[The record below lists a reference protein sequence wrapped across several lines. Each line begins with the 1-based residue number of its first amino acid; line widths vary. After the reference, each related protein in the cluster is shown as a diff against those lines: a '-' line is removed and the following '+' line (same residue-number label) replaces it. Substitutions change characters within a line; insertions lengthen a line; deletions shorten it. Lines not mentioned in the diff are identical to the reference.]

1 MTQRKKS
8 PLSPFAARPFAV
20 ASLAL
25 GLSVGGG
32 CRLCGDSGTSAPL
45 VFDAAFPKTTAL
57 RGQTDEPLPTLDA
70 PAPSETAPATDASAV
85 DAPFPTVDPSFPV
98 FDPAS
103 LGPLPGDEP
112 TADSSAPDAE
122 TSAPPTVSELPAFL
136 TEGAALGE
144 PTDAPESDNV
154 DEPRRESIA
163 DKEETERR
171 LEQEYADWVKKQKA
185 RQKTLDKTPRYLQP
199 ISNDGDV
206 FKDPN
211 GPFARQE
218 RESTFIRQVTAA
230 DLGMMTDAEYS
241 RELYDWEKEEPTP
254 IDWSKY
260 ALTVDRIRGWLG
272 MGPDERAALEYMRQA
287 CEKQK
292 EYSQTKEP
300 KCLKEAAVLYERAA
314 ERWPGPALKPRR
326 DFSKKENVGEY
337 GTLIEEDGLFFAGE
351 CWFFYKDY
359 NRALVCFRAL
369 VKTYANSIYKNT
381 AMKRLYY
388 IGCYWTECSEEA
400 TGPSVN
406 LTEKDK
412 PRFSSFAGAQKAF
425 ETIFLNDASDSGLA
439 PAALF
444 ALANAHMRRGV
455 NPGDGAFATAAQY
468 YKQLYEF
475 YPGSKY
481 AEDACRLAMIA
492 LHKSYQGPFYD
503 TAPLEQAR
511 ALAETAQKSGRG
523 NMDVVLEELEK
534 IKEEQAKQLFV
545 VGQYYEKRGNFASAR
560 TYYNRLVREFPNS
573 YYATEA
579 ARSYETIAEK
589 PAEADQFAWIRP
601 VAPFLPKSK
610 NQYFEEAP
618 PADLARVAR
627 REESLDR
634 IGADS
639 DPDKPSDASKV
650 DPERENVAADPDAPK
665 RY

>member
-1 MTQRKKS
+1 MTQRKNSLFS
-8 PLSPFAARPFAV
+8 PLTVGSRPFAV

-32 CRLCGDSGTSAPL
+32 CRLCGDGAAP
-45 VFDAAFPKTTAL
+45 VAFDAAFPKTTATAL
-57 RGQTDEPLPTLDA
+57 RGQTNEPLPA
-70 PAPSETAPATDASAV
+70 SNASAPS
-85 DAPFPTVDPSFPV
+85 DAPFAPLDESFPV
-98 FDPAS
+98 FDPS
-103 LGPLPGDEP
+103 FFGSTP
-112 TADSSAPDAE
+112 ADAAPDASAE
-122 TSAPPTVSELPAFL
+122 TSAPPTVSELPSFL
-136 TEGAALGE
+136 TEGTALPE
-144 PTDAPESDNV
+144 PTDAPESDKV
-154 DEPRRESIA
+154 DGPRRESLA
-163 DKEETERR
+163 DKEATEKR

-185 RQKTLDKTPRYLQP
+185 RQKALDKTPRYLQP
-199 ISNDGDV
+199 ISDPGDV
-206 FKDPN
+206 FNNPN
-211 GPFARQE
+211 GPFAREE
-218 RESTFIRQVTAA
+218 RESSFIRQVTAA
-230 DLGMMTDAEYS
+230 DLGMMTDEEYS
-241 RELYDWEKEEPTP
+241 RELYDWEKEQPTP

-292 EYSQTKEP
+292 EYYSTKEP
-300 KCLKEAAVLYERAA
+300 KLLKEAAVLYERAA

-369 VKTYANSIYKNT
+369 VKTYANSIYKDT
-381 AMKRLYY
+381 AMKRLYA

-511 ALAETAQKSGRG
+511 ALAEAAQKSGRG

-534 IKEEQAKQLFV
+534 IKEEQAKQLYV

-560 TYYNRLVREFPNS
+560 AYYHRLVRDFPNS

-579 ARSYETIAEK
+579 AQSYETIAEK

-618 PADLARVAR
+618 PAELARVAR

-634 IGADS
+634 IGAD
-639 DPDKPSDASKV
+639 PDKPNGASETAS
-650 DPERENVAADPDAPK
+650 ERENVAADPDAPK

>member
-1 MTQRKKS
+1 MTQRKHS
-8 PLSPFAARPFAV
+8 PFSPFAARPFAV

-25 GLSVGGG
+25 GLSVAGG
-32 CRLCGDSGTSAPL
+32 CRLCGDSGTSASL
-45 VFDAAFPKTTAL
+45 AFDAAFPKTTAL
-57 RGQTDEPLPTLDA
+57 RGQTDEPLPT
-70 PAPSETAPATDASAV
+70 PESV
-85 DAPFPTVDPSFPV
+85 DAPFPTVDPSFPT
-98 FDPAS
+98 FDPPTLDAPVS
-103 LGPLPGDEP
+103 DAGD
-112 TADSSAPDAE
+112 A
-122 TSAPPTVSELPAFL
+122 SAPPTVSELPAFL
-136 TEGAALGE
+136 TEGTALGE
-144 PTDAPESDNV
+144 PTDAPESDKV
-154 DEPRRESIA
+154 DEPRRESLA

-171 LEQEYADWVKKQKA
+171 LEQEYADWVKKQKE
-185 RQKTLDKTPRYLQP
+185 RQKSLDKTPRYLQP
-199 ISNDGDV
+199 ISQNGDV

-218 RESTFIRQVTAA
+218 RESSFIRQVTAA

-260 ALTVDRIRGWLG
+260 ALTVDRIRGWFG
-272 MGPDERAALEYMRQA
+272 MGPDERVALEYMRQA

-292 EYSQTKEP
+292 EYYKTKEP
-300 KCLKEAAVLYERAA
+300 KLLKEAAVLYERAA

-369 VKTYANSIYKNT
+369 VKTYANSIYKDT
-381 AMKRLYY
+381 AMKRLYH

-475 YPGSKY
+475 YPGSQY

-534 IKEEQAKQLFV
+534 IKEEQAKQLYT

-573 YYATEA
+573 FYATQA
-579 ARSYETIAEK
+579 AQSYETIAEK

-618 PADLARVAR
+618 PAELARVAR

-634 IGADS
+634 IGV
-639 DPDKPSDASKV
+639 DASDEASQA

>member
-1 MTQRKKS
+1 MTQRKNSLFS
-8 PLSPFAARPFAV
+8 PLTVGSRPFAV

-32 CRLCGDSGTSAPL
+32 CRLCGDGAAP
-45 VFDAAFPKTTAL
+45 VAFDAAFPKTTATAL
-57 RGQTDEPLPTLDA
+57 RGQTNEPLPA
-70 PAPSETAPATDASAV
+70 SNASAPT
-85 DAPFPTVDPSFPV
+85 DAPFAPLDESFPV
-98 FDPAS
+98 FDPSFFGSTPADAALDAS
-103 LGPLPGDEP
+103 
-112 TADSSAPDAE
+112 AE
-122 TSAPPTVSELPAFL
+122 TSAPPTVSELPSFL
-136 TEGAALGE
+136 TEGAALPE
-144 PTDAPESDNV
+144 PTDAPESDKV
-154 DEPRRESIA
+154 DGPRRESLA
-163 DKEETERR
+163 AKEATEKR

-185 RQKTLDKTPRYLQP
+185 RQKALDKTPRYLQP
-199 ISNDGDV
+199 ISDPGDV
-206 FKDPN
+206 FNNPN
-211 GPFARQE
+211 GPFAREE
-218 RESTFIRQVTAA
+218 RESSFIRQVTAA
-230 DLGMMTDAEYS
+230 DLGMMTDEEYS
-241 RELYDWEKEEPTP
+241 RELYDWEKEQPTP

-292 EYSQTKEP
+292 EYYATKEP
-300 KCLKEAAVLYERAA
+300 KLLKEAAVLYERAA

-369 VKTYANSIYKNT
+369 VKTYANSIYKDT
-381 AMKRLYY
+381 AMKRLYS

-511 ALAETAQKSGRG
+511 ALAEAAQKSGRG

-534 IKEEQAKQLFV
+534 IKEEQAKQLYV

-560 TYYNRLVREFPNS
+560 AYYHRLVRDFPNS
-573 YYATEA
+573 HYATEA
-579 ARSYETIAEK
+579 AQSYETIAEK

-618 PADLARVAR
+618 PAELARVAR

-634 IGADS
+634 LGADA
-639 DPDKPSDASKV
+639 DKTDATSETAS
-650 DPERENVAADPDAPK
+650 ERENVAADPDAP
-665 RY
+665 RRR

>member
-1 MTQRKKS
+1 MTQRKHS
-8 PLSPFAARPFAV
+8 PFSPFAARPFAV

-25 GLSVGGG
+25 GLSVAGG
-32 CRLCGDSGTSAPL
+32 CRLCGDTGTSASL
-45 VFDAAFPKTTAL
+45 AFDAAFPKTTAL
-57 RGQTDEPLPTLDA
+57 RGQTDEPLPT
-70 PAPSETAPATDASAV
+70 PESV
-85 DAPFPTVDPSFPV
+85 DAPFPTVDPSFPT
-98 FDPAS
+98 FDP
-103 LGPLPGDEP
+103 P
-112 TADSSAPDAE
+112 TLD
-122 TSAPPTVSELPAFL
+122 APPTVSELPAFL
-136 TEGAALGE
+136 TEGTALGE
-144 PTDAPESDNV
+144 PTDAPESDKV
-154 DEPRRESIA
+154 DEPRRESLA

-171 LEQEYADWVKKQKA
+171 LEQEYADWVKKQKE
-185 RQKTLDKTPRYLQP
+185 RQKSLDKTPRYLQP
-199 ISNDGDV
+199 ISQNGDV

-218 RESTFIRQVTAA
+218 RESSFIRQVTAA

-260 ALTVDRIRGWLG
+260 ALTVDRIRGWFG

-292 EYSQTKEP
+292 EYYKTKEP
-300 KCLKEAAVLYERAA
+300 KLLKEAAVLYERAA

-369 VKTYANSIYKNT
+369 VKTYANSIYKDT
-381 AMKRLYY
+381 AMKRLYH

-534 IKEEQAKQLFV
+534 IKEEQAKQLYT

-573 YYATEA
+573 FYATQA
-579 ARSYETIAEK
+579 AQSYETIAEK

-618 PADLARVAR
+618 PAELARVAR

-634 IGADS
+634 IGV
-639 DPDKPSDASKV
+639 DASDEASQA
-650 DPERENVAADPDAPK
+650 DPERENVAANPDAPK